1 MLRPGKYSL
10 LLGYKCTDDVGK
22 RTMELLNVPNA
33 SFEEKYLD
41 LPIPDRRM
49 KNGKFSSIKNNYKN
63 KMSDLSDKYL
73 SVAEKEVQALSTY
86 PMGVLKF

>member
-41 LPIPDRRM
+41 LPIPDRRV
-49 KNGKFSSIKNNYKN
+49 KNGKF
-63 KMSDLSDKYL
+63 
-73 SVAEKEVQALSTY
+73 
-86 PMGVLKF
+86 